1 MLDRYNSCV
10 TRGKCNL
17 DSKPLPGR
25 IVLAGSEY
33 SKYYRVGTRTPNIY
47 NVVISYDQFLSC
59 IKNDKFMNNNGLL
72 NFTIYDEAIAIS
84 REELMLR
91 YQFLKYL
98 SRFKN
103 AKYSFNLSDSTL
115 PAYIA
120 FMNSIN
126 WKHDDRT
133 TFKMTIDRNP
143 TLSKTI
149 PLEQARG
156 KIIIKPDQLQ
166 LYSDNTLSLVR
177 KKIDEDFVVDDAKK
191 LKKLAAYIREL
202 LEKNYYYNSL
212 SEYEKAFI
220 IYHYLFDVK
229 NANNTRIKPLS
240 IKYADEQTYYE
251 NGVQKLKPSY
261 TRWES
266 RAIGTL
272 EHGKGV
278 CTGQARLYSSLLCN
292 PNINIP
298 ADTTYGNIPSGE
310 HHAWVS
316 MVINNRLYQC
326 CTTME
331 GLYAN
336 LDRCGYIPDDR
347 QILQTV
353 YPHSSL
359 TEIEKQKIKQ
369 HIKRLER

>member
-1 MLDRYNSCV
+1 MDRYNNCV
-10 TRGKCNL
+10 TKGKCNL
-17 DSKPLPGR
+17 DSTPLPGR
-25 IVLAGSEY
+25 IVLAGSDL
-33 SKYYRVGTRTPNIY
+33 SKRYKVGTRTPNIY
-47 NVVISYDQFLSC
+47 NVEISFDQFLSC
-59 IKNDKFMNNNGLL
+59 IRNNRFMNNNCFL
-72 NFTIYDEAIAIS
+72 NITIYDEAVATT

-98 SRFKN
+98 NNFRNARFN
-103 AKYSFNLSDSTL
+103 FNLSDSTL

-126 WKHDDRT
+126 WKHDDIT

-143 TLSKTI
+143 TTSKNI

-156 KIIIKPDQLQ
+156 KISIKPDKLQ
-166 LYSDNTLSLVR
+166 LYSDRTLRLV
-177 KKIDEDFVVDDAKK
+177 KNKIKEDFVVEDAEK
-191 LKKLAAYIREL
+191 LKKLTTYIREL
-202 LEKNYYYNSL
+202 IEKNYYYNSL
-212 SEYEKAFI
+212 SDYEKAFI

-229 NANNTRIKPLS
+229 NANNIKIRPLS
-240 IKYADEQTYYE
+240 ISYADEQTYYE

-261 TRWES
+261 SRWES

-292 PNINIP
+292 PKINIP
-298 ADTTYGNIPSGE
+298 AEATFGNIPSGE
-310 HHAWVS
+310 HHSWVS

-336 LDRCGYIPDDR
+336 LDRCGYIPDDK
-347 QILQTV
+347 QLLQTV

-359 TEIEKQKIKQ
+359 NDLDKQKIKQ
-369 HIKRLER
+369 HLKRLER